1 MTSEDE
7 NLVELGSSDSNV
19 LGPSGRQL
27 VTTELLFVPSD
38 LIYLIEKLRTVL
50 GKVIEFKYIGGKRVA
65 SCGL

>member
-7 NLVELGSSDSNV
+7 YLVKLGSSDSNV

-38 LIYLIEKLRTVL
+38 LIYLIGKLRIDTL
-50 GKVIEFKYIGGKRVA
+50 EKEFKYIGGKRGT